1 LQYNEAPKAVYR
13 VEYCIKEET
22 IYGGSFLLDYEKDQ
36 QLDEEGLDAASGR
49 CKRSSRPMAL
59 VAGMHHRT
67 EKHSEI
73 RKLQILPEQILDN
86 PYTGLIGSLEYL
98 ILTPTK
104 EPKPK
109 NESPQCFC
117 MPKSLSN
124 GTPIDGMH
132 FACPVNGDPQ
142 MHRLSPPNPFVALS
156 PS

>member
-1 LQYNEAPKAVYR
+1 MRQAGGANGVRGPWPWWLE
-13 VEYCIKEET
+13 CITEQRNTVKSESCRYT
-22 IYGGSFLLDYEKDQ
+22 
-36 QLDEEGLDAASGR
+36 
-49 CKRSSRPMAL
+49 KR
-59 VAGMHHRT
+59 
-67 EKHSEI
+67 
-73 RKLQILPEQILDN
+73 PEQILDN